1 MDPEKMGVLWAGEVR
16 EAAEGQHAAEVG
28 LARPAVVTAV
38 WTGTAGFVA
47 APSNQVQVYA
57 KDLHD
62 PAGARFKL
70 LSVPRAED
78 RTGWQLPREALVSD
92 RLVLTGVF
100 KALEVKV
107 FGYALDAAGPAAAPA
122 ADGPPTPDA
131 GARLKRKQEEEEG
144 SLWAERIGE
153 GGGGSRQ
160 STCVH

>member
-1 MDPEKMGVLWAGEVR
+1 MDPEEMGVLWAGEVR

-122 ADGPPTPDA
+122 PAAAGRDGRRSGRRPKEETSLSGSVWADASG
-131 GARLKRKQEEEEG
+131 RR
-144 SLWAERIGE
+144 
-153 GGGGSRQ
+153 GGGSRQ
-160 STCVH
+160 ST